1 MSEKTPLEKDAA
13 NLLFALHDA
22 WPYIHAHCTVQSL
35 KDHICNLMRRHGD
48 FADIVQQQPLS
59 YESGQPVTTG
69 VYACRV
75 PNDLIP
81 ISGFYKDIF
90 LMWHGATW
98 SYLGSTERYRGEVPF
113 FIGPLRRNMKEQRL

>member
-75 PNDLIP
+75 PDVVGVTDPL
-81 ISGFYKDIF
+81 YEDIF
-90 LMWHGATW
+90 LMWFEGMWWHLN
-98 SYLGSTERYRGEVPF
+98 SSERYRGEVPF